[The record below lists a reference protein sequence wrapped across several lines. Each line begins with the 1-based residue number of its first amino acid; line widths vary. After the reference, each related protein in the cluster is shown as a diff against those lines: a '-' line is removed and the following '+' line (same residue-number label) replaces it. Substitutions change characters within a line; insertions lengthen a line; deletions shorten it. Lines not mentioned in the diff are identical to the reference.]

1 MVLVQEIADYQ
12 LRELA
17 EKKIYINKYDL
28 SLKYNYELEPYWK
41 ALFYDIAY
49 ALYKKNGS
57 LYCKSS
63 EDKKDLFVYLQKNYE
78 QLIKDNRLPID
89 VRDYVEIND
98 YITFD
103 EWRLHPNAEIKFVNE
118 KILLVE
124 FQ

>member
-57 LYCKSS
+57 LCCKSS
-63 EDKKDLFVYLQKNYE
+63 EDKKDLFAYLQKNYE

-103 EWRLHPNAEIKFVNE
+103 EWRLHPNAEIKFVNK